1 MGKFFTPQVKIAL
14 VAILGVIVLFFGMQF
29 LKGLSIF
36 STDTH
41 YQMRFSNVSGLS
53 TSTPV
58 YANGFKVG
66 TVKSIEYDY
75 AKPGEPIMVGV
86 DIDKS
91 MNIPEGTKADIIS
104 DVMGNVKVDL
114 VLGTS
119 NKTLASNG
127 IIDGRINDGALGRM
141 KDMVPSIQK
150 MLPKLD
156 SILASVNSLLAD
168 PALKG
173 SLHNVKQITSN
184 LTTTTQEAN
193 TFLAQLNRSLPV
205 LTDRAGKV
213 LNNANG
219 MMVNANGGITEA
231 RGAIRGANGMIA
243 TLNDKVNGIDV
254 QGTMAKVN
262 TALEHVNSLTAKLN
276 SNEGSLGLL
285 INDASLY
292 NNLNSTIRNA
302 DSLMV
307 NVKAHPKR
315 YVHFSLFGRKDK

>member
-1 MGKFFTPQVKIAL
+1 MKKLFTPEIKIAL
-14 VAILGVIVLFFGMQF
+14 VAIAGVVVLFFGMQF
-29 LKGLSIF
+29 LKGLSLF
-36 STDTH
+36 SADKH
-41 YQMRFSNVSGLS
+41 YQIKFTNISGLS
-53 TSTPV
+53 TSTPI

-66 TVKSIEYDY
+66 AVKSIDYDY
-75 AKPGEPIMVGV
+75 AHPGDPITVGV
-86 DIDKS
+86 AIDKS
-91 MNIPEGTKADIIS
+91 MNVPSGTRADIIS
-104 DVMGNVKVDL
+104 DLMGNVKVEL
-114 VLGTS
+114 ILGKS
-119 NKTLASNG
+119 NQMLAENG
-127 IIDGRINDGALGRM
+127 VIDGRINDGTLGTM
-141 KDMVPSIQK
+141 KSMVPSIQK

-168 PALKG
+168 PALKV

-184 LTTTTQEAN
+184 LTTTIQEAN

>member
-1 MGKFFTPQVKIAL
+1 MSKFFTPQVKIAL
-14 VAILGVIVLFFGMQF
+14 VAILGVVVLFFGMQF

-75 AKPGEPIMVGV
+75 AKPGEPIIVGV

-119 NKTLASNG
+119 RKTLASNG

>member
-156 SILASVNSLLAD
+156 SILVSVNSLLAD
-168 PALKG
+168 PAVR
-173 SLHNVKQITSN
+173 SSIHNVNQITAN
-184 LTTTTQEAN
+184 LTTSTREVNQL
-193 TFLAQLNRSLPV
+193 LAQMNHSLPA
-205 LTDRAGKV
+205 LTTKAGRV
-213 LNNANG
+213 MDGVNG
-219 MMVNANGGITEA
+219 LMVNANGGITEA
-231 RGAIRGANGMIA
+231 RGAISHC
-243 TLNDKVNGIDV
+243 K
-254 QGTMAKVN
+254 AK
-262 TALEHVNSLTAKLN
+262 
-276 SNEGSLGLL
+276 
-285 INDASLY
+285 
-292 NNLNSTIRNA
+292 
-302 DSLMV
+302 
-307 NVKAHPKR
+307 
-315 YVHFSLFGRKDK
+315 